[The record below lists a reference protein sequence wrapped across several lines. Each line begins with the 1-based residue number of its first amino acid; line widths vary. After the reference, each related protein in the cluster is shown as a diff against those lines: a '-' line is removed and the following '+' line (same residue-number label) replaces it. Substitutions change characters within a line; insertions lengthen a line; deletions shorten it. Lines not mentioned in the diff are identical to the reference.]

1 MTCHAVAQE
10 GVDADDA
17 GRWQGVLGDRAEG
30 GKCELAGG
38 ELRCCDPGVVRLFTY
53 QAISRGAD
61 GILYFF
67 WRQPRIG
74 PEKFYGGVLTHDGR
88 GENRA
93 YKEVS
98 QVG

>member
-1 MTCHAVAQE
+1 VTRRVVADGFWVIEQKAGNVNWQE
-10 GVDADDA
+10 VNS
-17 GRWQGVLGDRAEG
+17 VLR
-30 GKCELAGG
+30 
-38 ELRCCDPGVVRLFTY
+38 PGVVRLFTY

-88 GENRA
+88 GRQPG
-93 YKEVS
+93 V
-98 QVG
+98 QGDQPGG